1 MSFLKRLF
9 GLSDNEVLGESI
21 AQVDY
26 EGFHIVTMPQND
38 GGQFRV
44 CATISKDF
52 DGEMKEHK
60 LIRADLCSTQEEAS
74 DIALR
79 KAQQLIDEQGERI
92 FK

>member
-1 MSFLKRLF
+1 MNFLKRLF
-9 GLSDNEVLGESI
+9 GFGDEVTSLNSI

-26 EGFHIVTMPQND
+26 EGFHIVTMPANE

-44 CATISKDF
+44 CATISKEI

-60 LIRADLCSTQEEAS
+60 LVRADMCSTKEEAS

-79 KAQQLIDEQGERI
+79 KAQQIIDEQGERI
-92 FK
+92 FV